1 MTLKCTIN
9 ELQSAMNTNTASY
22 WESYLTQQADYLI
35 VGAGI
40 VGLTCAIEL
49 KKHQP
54 KARVL
59 ILERGPWP
67 SGASIKNAGFA
78 CFGSVS
84 EIVADAAHHTEQE
97 LIALIR
103 KRARGLEQLK
113 AIVGSSTMNFQQV
126 GGYEYFLHTQAEL
139 YEGCLDRLKW
149 ADDLAKEALETTETI
164 FSTVNNEFG
173 FTQVMDKGILNHHEG
188 HIHTGR
194 LMEAL
199 VKEASSKGVL
209 FYGGV
214 EVASHEE
221 HKNQVFLN
229 TNKHGFFKT
238 RKLLLA
244 TNGYTSKL
252 LDNLVEPARA
262 QVLITRPI
270 PGLKLKGTFHLDQGY
285 YYFREIDQRILLGGG
300 RNLDFDSE
308 RTTEER
314 TTKSIQEALER
325 LLREVIL
332 PHTSVEVDQS
342 WAGIMGIGDKKSPMI
357 KALSPNV
364 HCGVRLGGMGVALGA
379 GVGSSL
385 AELAMKA

>member
-1 MTLKCTIN
+1 
-9 ELQSAMNTNTASY
+9 
-22 WESYLTQQADYLI
+22 
-35 VGAGI
+35 
-40 VGLTCAIEL
+40 
-49 KKHQP
+49 
-54 KARVL
+54 
-59 ILERGPWP
+59 
-67 SGASIKNAGFA
+67 
-78 CFGSVS
+78 
-84 EIVADAAHHTEQE
+84 
-97 LIALIR
+97 
-103 KRARGLEQLK
+103 
-113 AIVGSSTMNFQQV
+113 
-126 GGYEYFLHTQAEL
+126 
-139 YEGCLDRLKW
+139 
-149 ADDLAKEALETTETI
+149 
-164 FSTVNNEFG
+164 
-173 FTQVMDKGILNHHEG
+173 
-188 HIHTGR
+188 
-194 LMEAL
+194 MEAL

-229 TNKHGFFKT
+229 THKHGVFKA

-244 TNGYTSKL
+244 TNGYTANL

-332 PHTSVEVDQS
+332 PNTSVEVDQS

-357 KALSPNV
+357 KALSPNIY
-364 HCGVRLGGMGVALGA
+364 CGVRLGGMGVALGA